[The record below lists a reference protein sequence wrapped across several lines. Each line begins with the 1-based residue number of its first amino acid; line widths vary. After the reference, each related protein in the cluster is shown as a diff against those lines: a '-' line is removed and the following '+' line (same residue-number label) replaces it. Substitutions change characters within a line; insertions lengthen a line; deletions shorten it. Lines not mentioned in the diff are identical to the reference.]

1 MDPSNEIIPD
11 NKTFLKCEI
20 CGAFSPLFSFSSFFP
35 PSFLPVLSHPP
46 TNHVSI
52 GQFSFSE
59 VIKNGA
65 IPELSLS
72 PKNGT

>member
-1 MDPSNEIIPD
+1 MDRSNEIIPD

-35 PSFLPVLSHPP
+35 PSSLPVLFHPP

-52 GQFSFSE
+52 GQFFS
-59 VIKNGA
+59 
-65 IPELSLS
+65 
-72 PKNGT
+72 